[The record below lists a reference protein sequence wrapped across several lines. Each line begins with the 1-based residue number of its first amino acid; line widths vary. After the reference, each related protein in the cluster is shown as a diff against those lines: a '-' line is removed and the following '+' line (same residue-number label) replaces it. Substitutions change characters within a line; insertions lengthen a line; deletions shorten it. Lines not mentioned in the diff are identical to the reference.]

1 MEVISVPDTG
11 FSLEPK
17 PASDP
22 AIRDENVDKGL
33 VQEAERT
40 KRSMGASAVQMAKQT
55 WNRKA
60 PNKNKV
66 DTTTMTTEQ
75 RGKWQSLVLTLSR
88 YGTSRRFGDQ
98 LRSFGFCLTASA
110 LRQHTIEELEDMLD
124 RARVCCQQATVEG
137 MFTQAALSAVGFA
150 EAAIG
155 NTPGLREKVLLS
167 GLTEGLRQDEGFMS
181 ALEQLS
187 IDYGSFVACP
197 PEYRLMMALTA
208 AAGRTHA
215 LNLFMKKRG
224 EMVEAATKE
233 AAPPTPGQAG
243 EDEVSISPND
253 AEEVVMP
260 KHTASAPV
268 GAIVTDRR
276 LQRTKR
282 AGKPAVK

>member
-17 PASDP
+17 PAEDP
-22 AIRDENVDKGL
+22 AVRDENLDKGL
-33 VQEAERT
+33 VAEAERT
-40 KRSMGASAVQMAKQT
+40 KKSMGASAVRMAQQTFTQKPKKQG
-55 WNRKA
+55 
-60 PNKNKV
+60 V
-66 DTTTMTTEQ
+66 DTTKMSTEE
-75 RGKWQSLVLTLSR
+75 RGKWQSLVLTLTR
-88 YGTSRRFGDQ
+88 YGASRRFGDQ
-98 LRSFGFCLTASA
+98 LRSFGFTLTASR

-137 MFTQAALSAVGFA
+137 MFSQAALSAVGFA

-155 NTPGLREKVLLS
+155 NTPGLRDKVLLS
-167 GLTEGLRQDEGFMS
+167 GLTEGLKQDEGFMS

-197 PEYRLMMALTA
+197 PEYRLMMAFTA

-215 LNLFMKKRG
+215 LNLFMRKRG
-224 EMVEAATKE
+224 EMVAAATKE
-233 AAPPTPGQAG
+233 ATKEAEESP
-243 EDEVSISPND
+243 VSISSAD

-260 KHTASAPV
+260 KASAPV
-268 GAIVTDRR
+268 GAIRTHDR
-276 LQRTKR
+276 LKGAKG

>member
-1 MEVISVPDTG
+1 
-11 FSLEPK
+11 
-17 PASDP
+17 
-22 AIRDENVDKGL
+22 
-33 VQEAERT
+33 
-40 KRSMGASAVQMAKQT
+40 
-55 WNRKA
+55 
-60 PNKNKV
+60 
-66 DTTTMTTEQ
+66 
-75 RGKWQSLVLTLSR
+75 
-88 YGTSRRFGDQ
+88 
-98 LRSFGFCLTASA
+98 
-110 LRQHTIEELEDMLD
+110 
-124 RARVCCQQATVEG
+124 
-137 MFTQAALSAVGFA
+137 
-150 EAAIG
+150 
-155 NTPGLREKVLLS
+155 
-167 GLTEGLRQDEGFMS
+167 MS

-260 KHTASAPV
+260 KQHAASAPV
-268 GAIVTDRR
+268 GAIVTDCR
-276 LQRTKR
+276 LERTKR